1 MIRWLANIMH
11 QKIVIQHLRAELKKL
26 GDKDKAA
33 FVSRYF
39 KTGKGEYGEGDIL
52 LGLTVP
58 VMRKIAKKY
67 LSLPLTEVTK
77 LLKSKIHEERFVALE
92 MMVMKYEKGTMGEKK
107 LVADAYVH
115 NLETVNSW
123 DLVDTSAPY
132 ILGDY
137 LLDRSRKIL
146 YKLAKSKNI
155 WERRV
160 AIVTTYTFIKAGDF
174 TDTLAIAELLL
185 SDSHDLIHK
194 ATGWMLREVG
204 NKSEMELKAFLQKHY
219 KAMPRTMLRYA
230 IEKFPPDVRKKYL
243 KGLI

>member
-1 MIRWLANIMH
+1 MH

-107 LVADAYVH
+107 LVADAYVN
-115 NLETVNSW
+115 NLATVNNW

-132 ILGDY
+132 ILGDN
-137 LLDRSRKIL
+137 LLHTPRKIL
-146 YKLAKSKNI
+146 YTLARSDNL

-160 AIVTTYTFIKAGDF
+160 AIVATYTFIKAGDF
-174 TDTLAIAELLL
+174 TDTLTIAQLLL

-204 NKSEMELKAFLQKHY
+204 NKSQPALKAFLQKHY

-243 KGLI
+243 LGTF

>member
-1 MIRWLANIMH
+1 MLKEIT
-11 QKIVIQHLRAELKKL
+11 IQRLRDELKGL
-26 GDKDKAA
+26 GNKEKALFIA
-33 FVSRYF
+33 GYF
-39 KTGKGEYGEGDIL
+39 KTGKGEYGEGDIVI
-52 LGLTVP
+52 GLTVP

-67 LSLPLTEVTK
+67 LSLPLTAVTK

-92 MMVMKYEKGTMGEKK
+92 MMVMKYEKGDAVEKK
-107 LVADAYVH
+107 SVVDAYVN
-115 NLETVNSW
+115 NLETVNNW

-137 LLDRSRKIL
+137 LLTSPRKIL
-146 YKLAKSKNI
+146 YTLAKSDNL

-160 AIVTTYTFIKAGDF
+160 AIVATYTFIKAGDF
-174 TDTLAIAELLL
+174 ADTLAIAQLLL

-204 NKSEMELKAFLQKHY
+204 NKSQPALKAFLQKHY
-219 KAMPRTMLRYA
+219 KTMPRTMLRYA

-243 KGLI
+243 LSTI